1 MICKTNR
8 YNKVT
13 EKNKYYKLDLKK
25 INRLIFDSWDLK
37 RLKMNRRKDEIL
49 ESDVIPDWWREQ
61 KAGSQYEHQEYG
73 IPWV

>member
-25 INRLIFDSWDLK
+25 IDRLIFDSWDLK
-37 RLKMNRRKDEIL
+37 RLKMNRRKEEIL
-49 ESDVIPDWWREQ
+49 ESEVIPERRRE
-61 KAGSQYEHQEYG
+61 
-73 IPWV
+73 

>member
-13 EKNKYYKLDLKK
+13 EKNNYYKLDLKK

-37 RLKMNRRKDEIL
+37 RLKMKEVKEEIL
-49 ESDVIPDWWREQ
+49 ESDVIPERRRE
-61 KAGSQYEHQEYG
+61 
-73 IPWV
+73 